1 MKYLN
6 LNDSLKNDLIDD
18 EDEET
23 FTNNIDE
30 AIFILNDG
38 SLVSGEY
45 YDGIRSLDHN
55 SIKSRF
61 EPETSWKQLH
71 DTYNFIRLVPET
83 KTALISGSQVISE
96 NVKNMLNLSNYE
108 IETYC

>member
-1 MKYLN
+1 MKYLK
-6 LNDSLKNDLIDD
+6 LTDSLKNDLIDD
-18 EDEET
+18 DEEDT

-38 SLVSGEY
+38 SLVSGEF
-45 YDGIRSLDHN
+45 YDGIRNLDHN

-83 KTALISGSQVISE
+83 KTALVSGSQVITNS
-96 NVKNMLNLSNYE
+96 VKNMLNLSNYE
-108 IETYC
+108 TEIYC

>member
-1 MKYLN
+1 MKYLK
-6 LNDSLKNDLIDD
+6 LTDSLKNDLIAD

-23 FTNNIDE
+23 FTSNIDE

-38 SLVSGEY
+38 SLVSGEF
-45 YDGIRSLDHN
+45 YDGIRNLDHN

-83 KTALISGSQVISE
+83 KTALVSGSQVITNS
-96 NVKNMLNLSNYE
+96 VKNMLNLSNYE
-108 IETYC
+108 TEIYC

>member
-1 MKYLN
+1 MKYLK
-6 LNDSLKNDLIDD
+6 LTDSLKNDLIDD

-38 SLVSGEY
+38 SLVSGEF
-45 YDGIRSLDHN
+45 YDGIRNLDHN

-83 KTALISGSQVISE
+83 KTALVSDSQVVPE

-108 IETYC
+108 IEVYC

>member
-6 LNDSLKNDLIDD
+6 LDDSLKNDLIADD
-18 EDEET
+18 EEDT

-38 SLVSGEY
+38 SLVSGEF
-45 YDGIRSLDHN
+45 YDGIRNLDHN

-83 KTALISGSQVISE
+83 KTALVSGSQVITNS
-96 NVKNMLNLSNYE
+96 VKNMLNLSNYE
-108 IETYC
+108 TEIYC

>member
-6 LNDSLKNDLIDD
+6 LNDSLRNDLIADD
-18 EDEET
+18 EEDT
-23 FTNNIDE
+23 FTYDIDE

-38 SLVSGEY
+38 SLVSGEF
-45 YDGIRSLDHN
+45 YDGIRNLDHN

-83 KTALISGSQVISE
+83 KTALVSSSQVIT
-96 NVKNMLNLSNYE
+96 NNIKNMLNLSNYE
-108 IETYC
+108 IEAYC

>member
-1 MKYLN
+1 MKYLT
-6 LNDSLKNDLIDD
+6 LNDNLKNDLIA
-18 EDEET
+18 DEEENT

-38 SLVSGEY
+38 TLVNGEF
-45 YDGIRSLDHN
+45 YDGVRNLDHN

-71 DTYNFIRLVPET
+71 GTYNFARLVPET
-83 KTALISGSQVISE
+83 RIALISSSQVVSE
-96 NVKNMLNLSNYE
+96 NIKNILNLSNYK
-108 IETYC
+108 IEVYC

>member
-6 LNDSLKNDLIDD
+6 LNDSLKNDLIAD

-23 FTNNIDE
+23 FTNNVDE

-38 SLVSGEY
+38 SLVSGEF
-45 YDGIRSLDHN
+45 YDGIRNLDHN

-61 EPETSWKQLH
+61 EPKTSWKQLH
-71 DTYNFIRLVPET
+71 DTYNLIRLVPET

-96 NVKNMLNLSNYE
+96 NIKNMLNLSSYE
-108 IETYC
+108 IEAYC

>member
-6 LNDSLKNDLIDD
+6 LKDSLMDDLIAD
-18 EDEET
+18 EDEDT

-30 AIFILNDG
+30 AIFILSDG
-38 SLVSGEY
+38 SLVNGEF
-45 YDGIRSLDHN
+45 YDGIRNLDHN
-55 SIKSRF
+55 NIKSRF

-83 KTALISGSQVISE
+83 KMALISGSQVVSE
-96 NVKNMLNLSNYE
+96 NIQNMLNSSSYE

>member
-6 LNDSLKNDLIDD
+6 LNDSLKNDLIADD
-18 EDEET
+18 EEDT

-45 YDGIRSLDHN
+45 YDGIRNLDHN

-61 EPETSWKQLH
+61 EPKTSWKQLH

-83 KTALISGSQVISE
+83 KMALVSDSQVVSKNI
-96 NVKNMLNLSNYE
+96 KNMLNSSNYE
-108 IETYC
+108 TEVYC

>member
-1 MKYLN
+1 MKYLK
-6 LNDSLKNDLIDD
+6 LTDSLKNDLIDD

-30 AIFILNDG
+30 AIFILNDV
-38 SLVSGEY
+38 SLVSGEF
-45 YDGIRSLDHN
+45 YDGIRNLDHN

-61 EPETSWKQLH
+61 EPKTSWKQLH

-83 KTALISGSQVISE
+83 KTALVSGSQVVPK
-96 NVKNMLNLSNYE
+96 NVKNMLNLSSYE
-108 IETYC
+108 TEIYC